1 MMELAIPDS
10 QIYICIGLVVLLF
23 LFSRIKLGLSLAFCF
38 TFFWGF
44 IENRDLFFVNLETS
58 SPYVVLYFISG
69 IVLIVFTLL
78 SFVSSE

>member
-1 MMELAIPDS
+1 MELAIPGS

-23 LFSRIKLGLSLAFCF
+23 LFSRIKLGLSIAFCF

-58 SPYVVLYFISG
+58 SPYVVLYFVSG
-69 IVLIVFTLL
+69 IVLIGVTLL
-78 SFVSSE
+78 SFVTSE

>member
-1 MMELAIPDS
+1 MMELTIPDS

-23 LFSRIKLGLSLAFCF
+23 LFSRFKLGLSLAFCF

-44 IENRDLFFVNLETS
+44 TENRDLFFVNLETS
-58 SPYVVLYFISG
+58 SPYVFVYFISG

>member
-10 QIYICIGLVVLLF
+10 QIYLCIGLVVVLF
-23 LFSRIKLGLSLAFCF
+23 LFSRFKLGLSLAFCF

-44 IENRDLFFVNLETS
+44 IENKEFFFVNLETS

-69 IVLIVFTLL
+69 VVLIGVTLL
-78 SFVSSE
+78 SFLTSE

>member
-10 QIYICIGLVVLLF
+10 QLFICIGLVVLLF
-23 LFSRIKLGLSLAFCF
+23 LSSRVKLGLSLAFCF

-44 IENRDLFFVNLETS
+44 IENSDLFFVNLESS

>member
-1 MMELAIPDS
+1 MMELTIPDS

-23 LFSRIKLGLSLAFCF
+23 LFSRVKLGLSLAFCF